1 MATNIYLK
9 FTSYSP
15 SLTIKGN
22 VTANGYQGAVQATSL
37 SWSSEQT
44 LNIGSQSSGAGAGKV
59 TFNDLHFTK
68 AVDATSPLFFQA
80 LCAGIPFEFVDIFF
94 VTSTARRRRA
104 GSSSQRSSPSTAPP
118 ASSRAP
124 PRRIRPR
131 TSHSNTAAQ
140 SGRSEAPVRAGT
152 VSGTSRTRTRQRSS
166 TDLTVGRFK
175 GPSSNEPD
183 GACGLRQGPARPPVR
198 H

>member
-94 VTSTARRRRA
+94 VTSTGAAATCRLKLAAVKSIDGTA
-104 GSSSQRSSPSTAPP
+104 GVVAGATPTDP
-118 ASSRAP
+118 AEDIALEYGGA
-124 PRRIRPR
+124 IW
-131 TSHSNTAAQ
+131 
-140 SGRSEAPVRAGT
+140 
-152 VSGTSRTRTRQRSS
+152 
-166 TDLTVGRFK
+166 TVGSASAGWNRVR
-175 GPSSNEPD
+175 NIAD
-183 GACGLRQGPARPPVR
+183 TNPATVLN
-198 H
+198 